1 MPTRGERIRKSREEK
16 NDEFYTI
23 YADVADELPH
33 YRKFLKGKRILCPC
47 DWDESFEERLVYSD
61 GSEVFPE
68 DLFSD
73 KNFVK
78 DIDIDETG
86 NSPIE
91 NAIIKAKAYNKISN
105 IVTIAT
111 QVVQPFGKF
120 KSELN
125 EEERKLAT
133 NAEQRKIID
142 FILNTINTI
151 ENFQKI

>member
-1 MPTRGERIRKSREEK
+1 MKYLLATTNKAKIKRYGTKLKENGIEVITL
-16 NDEFYTI
+16 NDLNI
-23 YADVADELPH
+23 
-33 YRKFLKGKRILCPC
+33 
-47 DWDESFEERLVYSD
+47 
-61 GSEVFPE
+61 
-68 DLFSD
+68 
-73 KNFVK
+73 
-78 DIDIDETG
+78 DIDVDETG

>member
-1 MPTRGERIRKSREEK
+1 MKYLLATTNKAKIKRYGTKLKENGIEVITL
-16 NDEFYTI
+16 NDLNI
-23 YADVADELPH
+23 
-33 YRKFLKGKRILCPC
+33 
-47 DWDESFEERLVYSD
+47 
-61 GSEVFPE
+61 
-68 DLFSD
+68 
-73 KNFVK
+73 
-78 DIDIDETG
+78 DIDVDETG

-151 ENFQKI
+151 ENFQKIWFNMWRDSIRLNIQKENKVYI